1 MARGLFWLSL
11 LIVFFGL
18 AWAGWNEFQKI
29 EAYKRWAEQ
38 FDKAKYDIYAV
49 LGKKG
54 DQLTWGKP
62 TRKDPINIETFSLK
76 DVEDI
81 QLLVN
86 DTPTDL
92 DNLPEKGESAIAFS
106 LKDKP
111 NPIKIPFTQIEL
123 AAQWTKYLQQQI
135 PATS

>member
-1 MARGLFWLSL
+1 MVRGLFWLSL

-54 DQLTWGKP
+54 NQLTWGKP
-62 TRKDPINIETFSLK
+62 TRKEPVNVESFSLHE
-76 DVEDI
+76 VEKI

-86 DTPTDL
+86 DQVVDL
-92 DNLPEKGESAIAFS
+92 DNPPEKGQAALAFNLKNQQS
-106 LKDKP
+106 L
-111 NPIKIPFTQIEL
+111 IKVPFTEVGL
-123 AAQWTKYLQQQI
+123 AAQWAKYLQQETQ
-135 PATS
+135 SV